1 MRRLFT
7 RLVGNSVIA
16 RNVLG
21 EAIASL
27 RGRRLQ
33 ALLSSFGI
41 ATGIAA
47 VVLLVSIV
55 SGMHH
60 FMIEQIGAVG
70 GNVIQVMTS
79 PQRSTRDPRGFNVT
93 LRLDDL
99 DAIMSQVAAY
109 DIGMAETSGGGGVIR
124 TAKRSSQGASVRG
137 ITDRGFELLG
147 LTTERGR
154 QFLPG
159 EYTTGTRVAVIG
171 ADVAVDLFG
180 SDPPVGQVIVI
191 GDWPFQV
198 VGVLGWVGDPVSGAT
213 TSFDRSIYVPYKA
226 CAAAFRPNEYANL
239 LRLRLKSAD
248 AANAASAETKDLL
261 EPRRKQRGETSGE
274 FQVLSSIE
282 RMGELNLVLTTIK
295 LVVGLVGGIGLFVGA
310 VGVANVL
317 FVSVRERRAEIGTR
331 RAVGATRRAVFAGF
345 LIEALVMTLS
355 GGLVG
360 IAIAWALT
368 KIALLIP
375 NIPAGA
381 RPIISTTTAVTAIGL
396 LTLVGLIAGVWPARR
411 AAAVFPAEA
420 LRAD

>member
-1 MRRLFT
+1 MGLFRRII
-7 RLVGNSVIA
+7 GNSVIA

-33 ALLSSFGI
+33 AMLSSFGI

-70 GNVIQVMTS
+70 GNVIQVVTS
-79 PQRSTRDPRGFNVT
+79 GQRSTRDPRGFNVT

-99 DAIMSQVAAY
+99 DAIMKELDVF
-109 DIGMAETSGGGGVIR
+109 DIGMAENNGQGVIR
-124 TAKRSSQGASVRG
+124 TSKRSSQGANVRG

-154 QFLPG
+154 AFLPN
-159 EYTTGTRVAVIG
+159 EYATGTRVAVIG

-191 GDWPFQV
+191 GDWPFLV
-198 VGVLGWVGDPVSGAT
+198 VGVLNWVGDPVSGAT
-213 TSFDRSIYVPYKA
+213 TSYDRSIYTPFRA
-226 CAAAFRPNEYANL
+226 CAAAFRPNEYAGS
-239 LRLRLKSAD
+239 LRLRLKGD
-248 AANAASAETKDLL
+248 GDPTAATAMTKALL
-261 EPRRKQRGETSGE
+261 DPRRKQRGETSGE
-274 FQVLSSIE
+274 FQVISSIE
-282 RMGELNLVLTTIK
+282 RMGELNLVLTAIK

-360 IAIAWALT
+360 IFIAWALT

-375 NIPAGA
+375 GIPAGA
-381 RPIISTTTAVTAIGL
+381 RPIISMTTAITAIGL

-411 AAAVFPAEA
+411 AAAVYPAEA